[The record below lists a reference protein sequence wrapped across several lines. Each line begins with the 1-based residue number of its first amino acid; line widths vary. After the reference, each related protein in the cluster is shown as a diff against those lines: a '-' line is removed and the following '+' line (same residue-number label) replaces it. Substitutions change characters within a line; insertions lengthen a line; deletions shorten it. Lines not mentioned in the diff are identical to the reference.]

1 MELRELLN
9 QVIGVKGVGSAAVVS
24 SAGFVIEG
32 AANNETD
39 LSFVGGLIISGLAS
53 SRVLASFL
61 GEGEVLQTM
70 LEYDNGPVLI
80 VPLGDDDAPVL
91 VATLASAA
99 HLGLTRHSLRKLV
112 PDLARAVAS

>member
-1 MELRELLN
+1 MSLQALLN
-9 QVIGVKGVGSAAVVS
+9 QVIEIKGVNSAAVVS
-24 SAGFVIEG
+24 SSGFVIEG

-70 LEYDNGPVLI
+70 IEYENGPVLLI
-80 VPLGDDDAPVL
+80 PLGGEDAPVM

-99 HLGLTRHSLRKLV
+99 VLGRTRHSLRKLV
-112 PDLARAVAS
+112 PDIARAVSA